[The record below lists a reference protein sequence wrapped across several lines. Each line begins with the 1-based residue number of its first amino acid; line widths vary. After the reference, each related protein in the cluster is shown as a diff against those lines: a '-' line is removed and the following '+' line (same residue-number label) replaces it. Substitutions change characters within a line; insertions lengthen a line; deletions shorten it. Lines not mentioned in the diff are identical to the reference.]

1 MRAYR
6 GSGGGLLGEGL
17 ASSLARAPLSALPT
31 VPHRHS
37 YGLTPWSRNSIAARP
52 RSLSSH
58 GAAPPIVVQ
67 RSFVLPVSVR
77 SIAFSR
83 TKGGVTPSPLLLTTV
98 NDGACA
104 REVPP
109 TMCAD
114 ANATLVPPSP
124 PHPRHHP
131 TDILSL
137 DRRLVDPRR
146 PTGEPRESD
155 KAEGLGQYTPLLPLR
170 HTWLLNHGT
179 PVPRLASLLP
189 TPTAWE
195 STALVIG
202 LGLDTFVARI
212 APARR
217 FDQLD
222 PEFNAGLFV
231 VLMGGAAVATIVLG
245 KLAANKELKE
255 AWA

>member
-1 MRAYR
+1 MRQQQQA
-6 GSGGGLLGEGL
+6 E
-17 ASSLARAPLSALPT
+17 RATPICHYHPQTPHSTSAT
-31 VPHRHS
+31 
-37 YGLTPWSRNSIAARP
+37 TARP
-52 RSLSSH
+52 
-58 GAAPPIVVQ
+58 P
-67 RSFVLPVSVR
+67 
-77 SIAFSR
+77 
-83 TKGGVTPSPLLLTTV
+83 
-98 NDGACA
+98 
-104 REVPP
+104 
-109 TMCAD
+109 
-114 ANATLVPPSP
+114 PPSP
-124 PHPRHHP
+124 NTPQQQPRDPRHHP

-155 KAEGLGQYTPLLPLR
+155 KAEGLGQYSPLLPLR
-170 HTWLLNHGT
+170 HTWLLNHGS